1 MCCRVRLLSSC
12 TMLPQPG
19 QHGHCRQGAG
29 EQLLC
34 GLQEAFTTRRVINTC
49 PALLEKIS
57 RCSDRVT
64 SVWRSGCLPVCKG
77 VFISVQD
84 GVLPSYQASRSALA
98 SAFSPRTALQP
109 CGACRHTAS
118 PLQLGSCPVS
128 AVGVVPSCCGVRGVL
143 TPTWLLQP
151 VWWLYLEGVQ
161 LTGIATLQE
170 KGRKPNHCRVLQGR
184 KAEAHTSISANVRF
198 GITKSLFCP
207 SVAQLHS
214 ITAFPAS
221 PLHSSV
227 SSLNC
232 LCHEFQRRVP

>member
-1 MCCRVRLLSSC
+1 MRPAGGLHNTSGYKHMSGSPRENFSVFRQGNFSVEKWLSSC
-12 TMLPQPG
+12 VQGSVHFSSGRGFAQLSGFTFCPG
-19 QHGHCRQGAG
+19 FSVLSQNCAPAVRCLQAHGFPAAAG
-29 EQLLC
+29 QL
-34 GLQEAFTTRRVINTC
+34 
-49 PALLEKIS
+49 
-57 RCSDRVT
+57 
-64 SVWRSGCLPVCKG
+64 
-77 VFISVQD
+77 
-84 GVLPSYQASRSALA
+84 
-98 SAFSPRTALQP
+98 
-109 CGACRHTAS
+109 
-118 PLQLGSCPVS
+118 SCPVS

-161 LTGIATLQE
+161 LTGIATLQG

-207 SVAQLHS
+207 NVAQLHS